1 MDLQDLYNFVDF
13 WSKRGDQ
20 PGTAPQVT
28 GLRDAMKDTGKVV
41 DDYVLGGTYQA
52 NMRGQDELLKQLLI
66 NAAIMGAGAGV
77 GKGAGVVLGKVAP
90 KITPELAALR
100 NYLTKQQVVV
110 HGTPTRVMGNKLI
123 PYAGSELSPEAAN
136 IFSIR
141 PNRGIGDI
149 QNDAVRDVMYYADT
163 PFGSRGYY
171 PKGMSKEEI
180 ANALTNPQPTVVVG
194 KTPKSNLVDAFGPNE
209 GVPQGVYMSSKPID
223 ILKTIVANPSFKSQV
238 KSNPSGTA
246 WVGPKYDEV
255 MQALKKAG
263 VGSRT
268 ETFLNKYPR
277 K

>member
-1 MDLQDLYNFVDF
+1 MDINDLYNFVDF

-66 NAAIMGAGAGV
+66 NAAIMGASAGV
-77 GKGAGVVLGKVAP
+77 GKGASVALGKVGQ

-110 HGTPTRVMGNKLI
+110 HGTPNRITGNQLI
-123 PYAGSELSPEAAN
+123 PYAGSELSPNAKN
-136 IFSIR
+136 IFSIDA
-141 PNRGIGDI
+141 NRGLGSLDGFDPIVDT
-149 QNDAVRDVMYYADT
+149 MYYADT
-163 PFGSRGYY
+163 PFGSRGYF
-171 PKGMSKEEI
+171 PKGMSKEEV
-180 ANALTNPQPTVVVG
+180 ANILANQQPTIAVG
-194 KTPKSNLVDAFGPNE
+194 RTPKSNLVDAFGPNE
-209 GVPQGVYMSSKPID
+209 GVPQGVYMSEKPID
-223 ILKTIVANPSFKSQV
+223 ILKTVTANPSFKASAGGRYG
-238 KSNPSGTA
+238 K
-246 WVGPKYDEV
+246 KYDEV

-263 VGSRT
+263 VGSKT
-268 ETFLNKYPR
+268 ETFLKKYPR